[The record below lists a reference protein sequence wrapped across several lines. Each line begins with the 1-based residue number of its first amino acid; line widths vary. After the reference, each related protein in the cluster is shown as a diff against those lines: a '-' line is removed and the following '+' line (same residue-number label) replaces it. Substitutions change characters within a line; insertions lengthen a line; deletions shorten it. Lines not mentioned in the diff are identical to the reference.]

1 MKISLKRNAEFCIEI
16 SKAEV
21 TTNLYPIVI
30 YIRLMKIKVK
40 FILDDVS
47 SDIRMQCSSVLT
59 SLWAAPVLQELL

>member
-1 MKISLKRNAEFCIEI
+1 MKISLKKNTEFCIEI

-21 TTNLYPIVI
+21 TTNLYPLVI

-40 FILDDVS
+40 FIVDVVS

-59 SLWAAPVLQELL
+59 SLWVVPVLQELL